1 MRCVLINLSCYLPT
15 FCSITSGPKCQSS
28 NQNGQIISYP
38 CKDFQMY
45 FYFSLFVK
53 LQCNV
58 TGKLPLFSVIWRF
71 LRLAPLAGAKNFF
84 LYRVIHFWKAHT
96 ISNQM
101 PCSGDMWLKKARKK
115 MCLLRVQI
123 RMSTIRPRNQIV
135 MANCFSYYNCIKKIF
150 YRYRGTDKSSK
161 NIPVL
166 WAYLIGKAKINP

>member
-1 MRCVLINLSCYLPT
+1 MIDFQHFETRAILSEHWVNWDLWGELGQRARAGRDTDILSLPALATVLWIMRCVLINLSCYLPT

-53 LQCNV
+53 LQRNV

-84 LYRVIHFWKAHT
+84 YIVSYIFGKP
-96 ISNQM
+96 IQF
-101 PCSGDMWLKKARKK
+101 PCSGDM
-115 MCLLRVQI
+115 
-123 RMSTIRPRNQIV
+123 
-135 MANCFSYYNCIKKIF
+135 
-150 YRYRGTDKSSK
+150 
-161 NIPVL
+161 
-166 WAYLIGKAKINP
+166 